1 MEQRS
6 EEWFAARKNL
16 VTGSSVGAILGLDPY
31 RDQDDVMRAMV
42 RQYHGEQPEF
52 LGNIATQWGITH
64 EEEALDDFCYFAMK
78 SVDPASF
85 VIHPTETWIG
95 ASPDGYVDSD
105 ALLEIKCPFGI
116 RKDENPKF
124 KSAFEQQHYMAQM
137 QVQMFVTGRSK
148 VYFWQWTPR
157 GNRLEVVEYDPDM
170 IAEMI
175 PRLKAFYE
183 KFLLEVDDPDKHLS
197 SGRFVLNNPEVAQIV
212 AEYDDIQIEIARA
225 EDRKKEL
232 LEKLVKVAG
241 GHDAIVAGRKLTQV
255 SRAGSISYA
264 KAIKELLPGVDLEKW
279 RGKPTSYW
287 TLK

>member
-42 RQYHGEQPEF
+42 RQYHGEHPEF

-64 EEEALDDFCYFAMK
+64 EEEARDDFCYHTMK
-78 SVDPASF
+78 LVELASF

-157 GNRLEVVEYDPDM
+157 GNRLEVVEYDP
-170 IAEMI
+170 
-175 PRLKAFYE
+175 
-183 KFLLEVDDPDKHLS
+183 
-197 SGRFVLNNPEVAQIV
+197 
-212 AEYDDIQIEIARA
+212 
-225 EDRKKEL
+225 
-232 LEKLVKVAG
+232 
-241 GHDAIVAGRKLTQV
+241 
-255 SRAGSISYA
+255 
-264 KAIKELLPGVDLEKW
+264 
-279 RGKPTSYW
+279 
-287 TLK
+287 